1 MNIMK
6 VTSVG
11 IDYEILPLF
20 RMDEITHVRLST
32 GMILGAEFFEGDL
45 GELDYV
51 VFAYPDG
58 QDDSVK
64 CAYMNYL
71 QIVPL
76 KEMNYLKEMN

>member
-1 MNIMK
+1 MRYNEDMK

-11 IDYEILPLF
+11 VDYEILPLF
-20 RMDEITHVRLST
+20 RMADLSHVRLASR
-32 GMILGAEFFEGDL
+32 MILPAEFFEGEF

-51 VFAYPDG
+51 VYEYPDG

-76 KEMNYLKEMN
+76 KEMK

>member
-20 RMDEITHVRLST
+20 RINEITHVRLST
-32 GMILGAEFFEGDL
+32 GMILSAEFFEGEF
-45 GELDYV
+45 GELDWVTY
-51 VFAYPDG
+51 FYPDG

-71 QIVPL
+71 QIMPL
-76 KEMNYLKEMN
+76 KEMK

>member
-1 MNIMK
+1 MK

-20 RMDEITHVRLST
+20 RVNEITHVRLST
-32 GMILGAEFFEGDL
+32 GMILFAEFFEGEF

-51 VFAYPDG
+51 VYDYPDG
-58 QDDSVK
+58 ELDSVK

-76 KEMNYLKEMN
+76 KEMK